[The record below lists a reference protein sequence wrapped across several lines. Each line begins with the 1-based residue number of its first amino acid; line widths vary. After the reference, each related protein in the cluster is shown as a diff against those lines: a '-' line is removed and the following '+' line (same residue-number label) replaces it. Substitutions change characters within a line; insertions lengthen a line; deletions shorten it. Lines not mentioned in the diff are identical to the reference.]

1 MKGDKQ
7 VTPEM
12 VTLDATNNSN
22 RARLLGMGKNSDGG
36 ILTLRVGI
44 NTGRRLEHESESLET
59 GPD

>member
-1 MKGDKQ
+1 MKGDNQ

-12 VTLDATNNSN
+12 VTLNATNTSN
-22 RARLLGMGKNSDGG
+22 RARLLGMGKHSDGG

-44 NTGRRLEHESESLET
+44 NTGKRLEHESESFET